1 MQEVQEKSL
10 NVIEQIV
17 EKDLQ
22 EGKNDGRIQTRFPPE
37 PNGYLHIGHVKA
49 ICMDFGIAEK
59 YKGVCN
65 LRFDDTNPVKEDV
78 EYVDSIQQDIA
89 WLGFKWGNIYYAS
102 DYFQQLYDLAI
113 EFIKQGKAYVDE
125 QTAEQIAEQKGTPT
139 EAGVAS
145 PYRDRPIEENLRLF
159 EAMQRGEIADG
170 KMVLRAKIDMA
181 NPNMHFR
188 DPIMYRIITTHPH
201 HRTGR
206 QWNVYPMYDFA
217 HGQSDYFEGVT
228 HSICTLEF
236 VVHRPL
242 YDYYID
248 QFIQGDYRPR
258 QYEFNRLNITYT
270 VMSKRKMLQLVKEGL
285 VSGWDDPRMPTVCG
299 LRRRGYTPEAIRAF
313 IDKIGYTKV
322 EGMIDLGLLEHTVRE
337 TLKETAPRVCAIF
350 DPIKLV
356 ITNYEGEGEMIE
368 AEYID
373 GKPELGS
380 RTMKFAK
387 ELYIERQDFQEEG
400 DKKFFR
406 LSPGGREV
414 RLKAAYI
421 IQATG
426 CEKDADGN
434 ITTVYATYDPTSKSG
449 TEGGNRKT
457 KSTINWVECETCVDA
472 EARLYDRLFACENP
486 SAEEGD
492 FRDLLNP
499 DSLQV
504 VTCKVE
510 GSLKEEMHAPEI
522 INGIAQCN
530 NYQFLKHGYFVVDP
544 DTNSDKLVFNRTASL
559 KDNWQK

>member
-1 MQEVQEKSL
+1 
-10 NVIEQIV
+10 
-17 EKDLQ
+17 
-22 EGKNDGRIQTRFPPE
+22 
-37 PNGYLHIGHVKA
+37 
-49 ICMDFGIAEK
+49 
-59 YKGVCN
+59 
-65 LRFDDTNPVKEDV
+65 
-78 EYVDSIQQDIA
+78 
-89 WLGFKWGNIYYAS
+89 
-102 DYFQQLYDLAI
+102 
-113 EFIKQGKAYVDE
+113 
-125 QTAEQIAEQKGTPT
+125 
-139 EAGVAS
+139 
-145 PYRDRPIEENLRLF
+145 
-159 EAMQRGEIADG
+159 
-170 KMVLRAKIDMA
+170 
-181 NPNMHFR
+181 
-188 DPIMYRIITTHPH
+188 
-201 HRTGR
+201 
-206 QWNVYPMYDFA
+206 
-217 HGQSDYFEGVT
+217 
-228 HSICTLEF
+228 
-236 VVHRPL
+236 
-242 YDYYID
+242 
-248 QFIQGDYRPR
+248 
-258 QYEFNRLNITYT
+258 
-270 VMSKRKMLQLVKEGL
+270 
-285 VSGWDDPRMPTVCG
+285 
-299 LRRRGYTPEAIRAF
+299 
-313 IDKIGYTKV
+313 
-322 EGMIDLGLLEHTVRE
+322 MIDLGLLEHTVRE

-510 GSLKEEMHAPEI
+510 GSLKEEMHAPEV
-522 INGIAQCN
+522 INGIAQCK